1 MLEGSRF
8 VLAAAS
14 MRTKGNSSH
23 VTAMNLLL
31 GDGSV
36 KWKDDVRIRPQ
47 LPFVPLES
55 GSRDLDVIYDIFG
68 IKF

>member
-1 MLEGSRF
+1 
-8 VLAAAS
+8 
-14 MRTKGNSSH
+14 
-23 VTAMNLLL
+23 MNLLL

-47 LPFVPLES
+47 LPFIPLES